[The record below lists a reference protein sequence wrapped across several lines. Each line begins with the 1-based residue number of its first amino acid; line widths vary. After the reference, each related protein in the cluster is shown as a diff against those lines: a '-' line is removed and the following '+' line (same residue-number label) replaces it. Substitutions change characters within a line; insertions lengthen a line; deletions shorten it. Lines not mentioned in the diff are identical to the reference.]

1 MNKYQ
6 KCADCP
12 HAEIICWLNDDVS
25 HFNPT
30 DEDVTI
36 IRCKIMGWDK
46 FSYET
51 CGSPRM
57 CLHKSKK
64 SNRFFKK
71 IILMIKSKLSGA
83 NYNNSYFC

>member
-51 CGSPRM
+51 CGSPGT
-57 CLHKSKK
+57 CLHKPNK
-64 SNRFFKK
+64 NNGFFKT
-71 IILMIKSKLSGA
+71 ITQMIKIKTKGE
-83 NYNNSYFC
+83 NNDG

>member
-12 HAEIICWLNDDVS
+12 YAEIMCWLNDDVP

-30 DEDVTI
+30 DEDVAV
-36 IRCKIMGWDK
+36 IRCNIMGWDK

-51 CGSPRM
+51 CGSPRT
-57 CLHKSKK
+57 CLHKPNK
-64 SNRFFKK
+64 NNGFFKT
-71 IILMIKSKLSGA
+71 ITQMIKIKTKGE
-83 NYNNSYFC
+83 NNDG

>member
-12 HAEIICWLNDDVS
+12 HAEIMCWLNDDVP

-30 DEDVTI
+30 DEDVAV
-36 IRCKIMGWDK
+36 IRCNIMGWDK

-51 CGSPRM
+51 CGSPGT
-57 CLHKSKK
+57 CLHKP
-64 SNRFFKK
+64 NNNGFFKN
-71 IILMIKSKLSGA
+71 IGQMIKVIGENTNEKR
-83 NYNNSYFC
+83 